1 MTRLPKTL
9 VLTAVLLSG
18 GSCLAQTQSEAPSF
32 DVLIKGGTAYDGA
45 GGEPRRLDVAIRGDR
60 IVEIGTLT
68 KARAHTVVDATGLA
82 VAPGFIN
89 MLSHSEA
96 SLIVDFRSMSELKQ
110 GVTTQIFGEGSM
122 GPLTPEMKAR
132 RMAISKGT

>member
-1 MTRLPKTL
+1 MTRLHNVL
-9 VLTAVLLSG
+9 VLIAVLLSS
-18 GSCLAQTQSEAPSF
+18 GSCLAQTQSF
-32 DVLIKGGTAYDGA
+32 DVLIKGGTVYDGV
-45 GGEPRRLDVAIRGDR
+45 GGEPRHLDVAMRGDR

-68 KARAHTVVDATGLA
+68 KARANTVVDATGLA

-96 SLIVDFRSMSELKQ
+96 SLIADGRSMSELRQ

-122 GPLTPEMKAR
+122 GPPLRK
-132 RMAISKGT
+132 